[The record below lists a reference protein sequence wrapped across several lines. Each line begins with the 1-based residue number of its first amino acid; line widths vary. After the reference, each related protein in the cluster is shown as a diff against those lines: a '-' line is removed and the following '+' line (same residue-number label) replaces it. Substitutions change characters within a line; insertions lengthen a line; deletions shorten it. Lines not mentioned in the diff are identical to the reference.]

1 MKRIILFFALLS
13 AVILAAGAAESADQ
27 LLGRAA
33 DKLRTS
39 KSVSASFSV
48 KASAGNASGT
58 ITLAGDKFRI
68 TSQDLSVWYNGKTQW
83 TYMPSAGEVNIT
95 EPTAEE
101 LQQINPFAIVNA
113 MRRGYKAAITSRT
126 AANTVLTLT
135 ATARRPEIKKA
146 VLTLSNA
153 TLYPSKIILTM
164 ADGSVT
170 AITVSNV
177 KAGAAQAASAFVFNP
192 AKYPG
197 VEVVDLR

>member
-1 MKRIILFFALLS
+1 MKRIILFFATLS

-27 LLGRAA
+27 LLSRAA

-68 TSQDLSVWYNGKTQW
+68 ASQDLSVWYNGKTQW
-83 TYMPSAGEVNIT
+83 TYVASAGEVNIT
-95 EPTAEE
+95 EPTADE

-113 MRRGYKAAITSRT
+113 MRRGYKATVTSRT
-126 AANTVLTLT
+126 SANTVLTLT

-146 VLTLSNA
+146 VLTLSNS

-170 AITVSNV
+170 TITVSNV